1 MADRAQKSGIAAEA
15 QQKIYNKFE
24 PPLAHEILAW
34 ISNLTSEPINTSGE
48 PENFTDVLQDGLIL
62 CKLANALSPGSVKKV
77 NTSSMAFKKMENI
90 SFFLNFAGQYVD
102 KSELFQTVDLYEKQD
117 PNAVLVCLSAL
128 ARKSQKAFGKPGLG
142 PKESEGEKRQ
152 FSDEVL
158 RAGDSVIGL
167 QMGSN
172 KGASQSGMIMGNT
185 RHM

>member
-15 QQKIYNKFE
+15 QQKIYSKFE

-34 ISNLTSEPINTSGE
+34 ISNLTNEPINTSGE
-48 PENFTDVLQDGLIL
+48 PENFTDVLQDGLVL
-62 CKLANALSPGSVKKV
+62 CKLANTLSPGSVKKV

-90 SFFLNFAGQYVD
+90 SFFLNF
-102 KSELFQTVDLYEKQD
+102 
-117 PNAVLVCLSAL
+117 AVLVCLSAL

-152 FSDEVL
+152 FSEEVL
-158 RAGDSVIGL
+158 RGGDSVIGL